1 MSKTVELNDT
11 NFAELID
18 NNDLVIVDFWAEW
31 CGPCK
36 NFAPVFS
43 SAADKHE
50 EIVFAKVD
58 TEAAQGLA
66 QQFQIRSI
74 PTLMV
79 FKEQVVV
86 FSQAG
91 AMPANT
97 FDQLIG
103 QAKELDME
111 VVRQEIQKQQSEQQ
125 AEQQV

>member
-1 MSKTVELNDT
+1 MTHTIELT
-11 NFAELID
+11 ESNFAEVVD

-36 NFAPVFS
+36 NFAPIF
-43 SAADKHE
+43 SAAAEQHTDV
-50 EIVFAKVD
+50 VFAKVD
-58 TEAAQGLA
+58 TESAQGLA

-91 AMPANT
+91 ALPSST
-97 FDQLIG
+97 FDQLIDH
-103 QAKELDME
+103 ARKLDMNM
-111 VVRQEIQKQQSEQQ
+111 VREEIKQQ
-125 AEQQV
+125 AEQKA

>member
-1 MSKTVELNDT
+1 MSHTVDLTDS
-11 NFAELID
+11 NFAEVID

-43 SAADKHE
+43 DAAEKNQD
-50 EIVFAKVD
+50 IVFAKVD
-58 TEAAQGLA
+58 TEQAQGLA

-91 AMPANT
+91 ALPSST
-97 FDQLIG
+97 FDQLIV
-103 QAKELDME
+103 QAKDLDMT
-111 VVRQEIQKQQSEQQ
+111 VVREEIRKQQEESQP
-125 AEQQV
+125 A

>member
-1 MSKTVELNDT
+1 MTHTIELT
-11 NFAELID
+11 ESNFAETID

-43 SAADKHE
+43 AAAEANTDV
-50 EIVFAKVD
+50 VFAKVD

-91 AMPANT
+91 ALPSST
-97 FDQLIG
+97 FDQLIS
-103 QAKELDME
+103 QAKELDMN
-111 VVRQEIQKQQSEQQ
+111 VVREEIKQQQ
-125 AEQQV
+125 AEQTA

>member
-1 MSKTVELNDT
+1 MTHTIELT
-11 NFAELID
+11 ESNFAETID

-36 NFAPVFS
+36 NFAPIF
-43 SAADKHE
+43 SAAAEANTD
-50 EIVFAKVD
+50 IVFAKVD

-91 AMPANT
+91 ALPSST

-103 QAKELDME
+103 QAKELDMN
-111 VVRQEIQKQQSEQQ
+111 VVREEIKQQQ
-125 AEQQV
+125 AEQTA